1 MNMVDR
7 GIEQYRFP
15 CIEEK
20 IVVVTGGSSGIG
32 RTISLTFGKLGARI
46 SVIDIDSEKGIRTI
60 EELRE
65 MGKEGIFC
73 RGDVSNEDDM
83 KRCMD
88 DVSEQFGGIDIL
100 VNNAAIAQKT
110 SFQELTVEQWKRIIA
125 VNLTGVFICSK
136 AALQHIVKRGGGS
149 IIMISSGSAITGTGG
164 SASYAAAKGGL
175 NSLVRSLSR
184 ELAPKKIRVNG
195 VAPRSIK
202 SELLDRIY
210 TKHYLLQMEKEIP
223 LGRMGTYE
231 DIAHVVV
238 FLASDLASFITGET
252 ILVDG
257 GRTFG
262 AKK

>member
-1 MNMVDR
+1 MADKKS
-7 GIEQYRFP
+7 EWYRFP
-15 CIEEK
+15 CIEGK

-32 RTISLTFGKLGARI
+32 RTISMTLGKLGARI
-46 SVIDIDSEKGIRTI
+46 AVIDIDAEKGRRTT

-65 MGKEGIFC
+65 MGNEGIFS
-73 RGDVSNEDDM
+73 RGDVSIEDDM
-83 KRCMD
+83 KRCID
-88 DVSEQFGGIDIL
+88 NISKHFGGIDIL

-110 SFQELTVEQWKRIIA
+110 SFQELTVEQWEKIIR
-125 VNLTGVFICSK
+125 VNLTGAFICSK
-136 AALQHIVKRGGGS
+136 VVLQHMLKRGGGS

-195 VAPRSIK
+195 IAPRSIK

-210 TKHYLLQMEKEIP
+210 TKEYLLQMEKEIP
-223 LGRMGTYE
+223 IGRMGTYE

-238 FLASDLASFITGET
+238 FLASDLSSFITGET

-262 AKK
+262 ALK